1 MWGTF
6 TTYHLKNKIP
16 DLFLSKEIHQNNYF
30 IQPKIEINEINDQKK
45 NKKILWLR
53 SIKQCEHTPKQNPI
67 IVCFLNL
74 HYLHLQKAFYPGTSK
89 HFNKPRMENLNY
101 PKSDKE
107 NENLKKSTL

>member
-45 NKKILWLR
+45 
-53 SIKQCEHTPKQNPI
+53 KQKDTLVEI
-67 IVCFLNL
+67 
-74 HYLHLQKAFYPGTSK
+74 YKA
-89 HFNKPRMENLNY
+89 M
-101 PKSDKE
+101 
-107 NENLKKSTL
+107 